1 MTTRRAAYR
10 DFPGRRWLIVALR
23 ALHLVGM
30 VGLGADIMGGHIQ
43 SWSPFVALLV
53 ASGLAMIALDAWSN
67 PEYLRQYCGAGMLL
81 KLALLLWLAADSSL
95 RLAAFW
101 VVLGL
106 SAFIAHAPGR
116 WRHRRLFAPARGE

>member
-1 MTTRRAAYR
+1 MTTRRTGYR
-10 DFPGRRWLIVALR
+10 DFPGRRWLIVVLR

-30 VGLGADIMGGHIQ
+30 VGLGAEIMAGHAQ

-53 ASGLAMIALDAWSN
+53 ASGVVMMAVDAWSN
-67 PEYLRQYCGAGMLL
+67 REYMRQYCGVGMLL

-95 RLAAFW
+95 RLGMFW

-106 SAFIAHAPGR
+106 SAFIAHAPGS
-116 WRHRRLFAPARGE
+116 WRHRRLFAPAGGE